1 MPEYPRDDPGR
12 PIDPVRLTSGMAR
25 CYRHPMR
32 ETGVRCTRCNRPIC
46 PECMRPAS
54 VGFQCPDDVKIGAR
68 SIRAPRTVVGAPLVA
83 QAYVTWGLIAI
94 NVIVYLIMAVN
105 SKGGLANPTRATQFQ
120 QWDLIPVNVAKD
132 HQFGRLVTSA
142 FVHLSI
148 IHITL
153 NMVALGFIGPFLERA
168 MGWWR
173 YLATYLLAAFGGS
186 LLVYAVGAD
195 YGPVAG
201 ASGAIYGLF
210 AASLVLG
217 RRMQL
222 DLRSL
227 LLTIGVNFLF
237 TFSISGIS
245 IEGHI
250 GGFIA
255 GGLAALAVV
264 GWPDHQRRLTA
275 WVQSAGLG
283 GLGLLMVIGVVIRT
297 ATF

>member
-1 MPEYPRDDPGR
+1 
-12 PIDPVRLTSGMAR
+12 
-25 CYRHPMR
+25 
-32 ETGVRCTRCNRPIC
+32 
-46 PECMRPAS
+46 MRPAS

-68 SIRAPRTVVGAPLVA
+68 SVRAPRTVVGAPLVA
-83 QAYVTWGLIAI
+83 RAYVTWGLIAI
-94 NVIVYLIMAVN
+94 NVIVYLIMAAN
-105 SKGGLANPTRATQFQ
+105 SKGGMTDPTRSLQFR
-120 QWDLIPVNVAKD
+120 QWQLVPYNVAVD

-142 FVHLSI
+142 FVHLSLT
-148 IHITL
+148 HIVL

-186 LLVYAVGAD
+186 LLVYAIGSD
-195 YGPVAG
+195 FGGVAG

-227 LLTIGVNFLF
+227 LLTIGVNFFF

-264 GWPDHQRRLTA
+264 GWPDHQRRLSA

-283 GLGLLMVIGVVIRT
+283 GLALVMVIAVVIRT

>member
-1 MPEYPRDDPGR
+1 
-12 PIDPVRLTSGMAR
+12 
-25 CYRHPMR
+25 
-32 ETGVRCTRCNRPIC
+32 
-46 PECMRPAS
+46 MRPAS
-54 VGFQCPDDVKIGAR
+54 VGFQCPDDVKVGAR

-94 NVIVYLIMAVN
+94 NVIVYLIMSAN
-105 SKGGLANPTRATQFQ
+105 SKGGVSDPTRSLQFR
-120 QWDLIPVNVAKD
+120 QWQLIPYNVAVD
-132 HQFGRLVTSA
+132 HQFGRLVTAA
-142 FVHLSI
+142 FVHLSLT
-148 IHITL
+148 HIAL
-153 NMVALGFIGPFLERA
+153 NMLALGFVGPFLERA
-168 MGWWR
+168 LGWWR
-173 YLATYLLAAFGGS
+173 YLAMYLLAALGGS

-195 YGPVAG
+195 FGGEAG

-227 LLTIGVNFLF
+227 LLTIGVNFFF
-237 TFSISGIS
+237 TFSIPGIS

-255 GGLAALAVV
+255 GGLAALAIV
-264 GWPDHQRRLTA
+264 GWPDHQRRLSA
-275 WVQSAGLG
+275 WVQGAGLA
-283 GLGLLMVIGVVIRT
+283 GLAAVIVIGVVIRT